1 MNVLTKTLAAILI
14 GSTVTV
20 GITGCPS
27 PNEGDTALHNLRTDG
42 ANFEINRRIVF
53 YNGITNDYILSI
65 EGLCTADTGNDRNVH
80 VVCKT
85 GPSKYKYHSL
95 VRGDNMGMFVEQIE
109 DAQVSAY
116 HYKVV
121 FRPQTIVPEI
131 DIKTGK

>member
-1 MNVLTKTLAAILI
+1 MFKKIIATGLMALSL
-14 GSTVTV
+14 
-20 GITGCPS
+20 TGCV
-27 PNEGDTALHNLRTDG
+27 NEGDTALRNLRTDA
-42 ANFEINRRIVF
+42 ANFEVNRRIVF

-65 EGLCTADTGNDRNVH
+65 EGLCTADTTSATDVH

-85 GPSKYKYHSL
+85 GAGKYKYHSM

-121 FRPQTIVPEI
+121 FRPQTIIPEAEI
-131 DIKTGK
+131 RTGK